1 MLDANQLDKNQN
13 ENQKLFNNIKIDSQK
28 QIHEQNQIK

>member
-1 MLDANQLDKNQN
+1 MLDANYFDKNQN
-13 ENQKLFNNIKIDSQK
+13 KNQKLFNNIKIDSQE